1 MTYIVPPQPP
11 PVLALHINRSVHYGH
26 RASRNNVRV
35 IFPEVLDITPFT
47 TSGSLSVVP
56 TSAISTPSPTIN
68 RSTTPTPSLFANP
81 RTLYR
86 LSAVVCHY
94 GQHSFGHYICYRRK
108 PRNPNLS
115 ADKRWTPPRLID
127 PLCLEDD
134 VSTDE
139 GLPYVW
145 EDGQAGE
152 GRRQLQPGRGWLRI
166 SDDSVRECGIESVLQ
181 EGVAAFM
188 LYYERVVHVA
198 PGIYPSAAVNVSE
211 ETLKPE
217 MRKVDLNGSVGSL
230 ISEVGVGVLHHSYPK
245 VGGRQQDKMGIGGVT
260 SPIKVPEPRVVRSV
274 AAGRKRSLSVSET
287 PMARSLNGMPVLPA
301 SSSLPN
307 EGIHTMTYVNGSTS
321 YSDISQSLAT
331 SVPSLLGPKRPLSP
345 TISSAVSSEISSPTL
360 TTRHPHVRR
369 TPSPSTRHPRTP
381 KLPLPPGPSPIVG
394 LKA

>member
-1 MTYIVPPQPP
+1 MTDVVHSQPP

-35 IFPEVLDITPFT
+35 VFPEVLDITPFT

-56 TSAISTPSPTIN
+56 TSAISTPSPAID
-68 RSTTPTPSLFANP
+68 RSTTPTPALFANP

-127 PLCLEDD
+127 PLRLGDD
-134 VSTDE
+134 ASTD
-139 GLPYVW
+139 GDSYVW
-145 EDGQAGE
+145 EDDQTDE
-152 GRRQLQPGRGWLRI
+152 GRRQSQPGRGWLRI

-230 ISEVGVGVLHHSYPK
+230 ISEIGVGVLHHSYPK
-245 VGGRQQDKMGIGGVT
+245 AGGDRLGVDGVT
-260 SPIKVPEPRVVRSV
+260 SPIKMPEPRVVRSV
-274 AAGRKRSLSVSET
+274 ATGRKRSLSVSET
-287 PMARSLNGMPVLPA
+287 LMARSLNGMPVLPA

-307 EGIHTMTYVNGSTS
+307 EGIHATVTHVNGSAN

-331 SVPSLLGPKRPLSP
+331 SAPSLGPKQPLSP
-345 TISSAVSSEISSPTL
+345 TIHSTVSSGISNLPSPTL
-360 TTRHPHVRR
+360 TTRHAHLRR

-381 KLPLPPGPSPIVG
+381 KLPLPPGPSPVIG